1 MIKILFEDRADAGKK
16 LADIMEEYK
25 STDTLILAI
34 PRGGLIVG
42 VEIARRFNLEID
54 LIIPRKIG
62 APFNPEMAVGA
73 VTQDKTVILNCLL
86 LDRLG
91 LREEDLKDQITQ
103 EVKEIDRR
111 MRLYRKSNHYP
122 EYKQKNIILV
132 DDGIA
137 TGYTVFASI
146 NSIKKIFNPD
156 NVILAVPV
164 APFEIIEKLKSMV
177 NIIKCLHIPEDFY
190 AVGQFYKNFGQT
202 SDQEVID
209 LMEEIAKIN

>member
-1 MIKILFEDRADAGKK
+1 MNKILFEDRVDAGKK
-16 LADIMEEYK
+16 LADTLKDYKATDSLIM
-25 STDTLILAI
+25 AI

-42 VEIARRFNLEID
+42 AEIARKLKLKID

-73 VTQDKTVILNCLL
+73 VTQDKTIILNNIL

-91 LREEDLKDQITQ
+91 LKEENLKDQITQ

-111 MRLYRKSNHYP
+111 MRLYRKSSHYP

-146 NSIKKIFNPD
+146 SSIKKIFKPEN
-156 NVILAVPV
+156 IIIAVPV
-164 APFEIIEKLKSMV
+164 APKEIIKKLKTMV
-177 NIIKCLHIPEDFY
+177 DVIKCLHIPEDFY
-190 AVGQFYKNFGQT
+190 AVGQFYKSFGQT
-202 SDQEVID
+202 SDQEVINI
-209 LMEEIAKIN
+209 MEEIDDIL

>member
-1 MIKILFEDRADAGKK
+1 MIKILFKNRTDAGKK
-16 LADIMEEYK
+16 LADLMKEYQG
-25 STDTLILAI
+25 TDTLVLAI

-42 VEIARRFNLEID
+42 IEIARSLKLKID

-73 VTQDKTVILNCLL
+73 VTQDKTIILNKIL

-91 LREEDLKDQITQ
+91 LREEDLKEQITQ

-122 EYKQKNIILV
+122 DYKQKNIILV

-137 TGYTVFASI
+137 TGYTIFASI
-146 NSIKKIFNPD
+146 NSINKIFNP
-156 NVILAVPV
+156 NNIILAVPV
-164 APFEIIEKLKSMV
+164 APLEIIEKLESMA
-177 NIIKCLHIPEDFY
+177 NIIKCLHIPKDFY
-190 AVGQFYKNFGQT
+190 AIGQFYENFVQVT
-202 SDQEVID
+202 DQEVID
-209 LMEEIAKIN
+209 LMEDIDDSF